1 MSSAT
6 ESTMNDSD
14 TRHDMAREVARRQGL
29 FSTTKRKLVA
39 ALVAS
44 FVLHLVAGA
53 FLQHEAPEEKIVPL
67 TAKFMKLPPPPAPV
81 VVAAKPKPKP
91 KPKPRPETNAAVAS
105 LPIPQVAESEKTA
118 PAEEKVAETAVEP
131 KPEPSPEPVVAKE
144 EAKEPPKEEPKP
156 SPPAEVAANLPP
168 KKIQLGYTAFL
179 GEQRTEL
186 GPVQLD
192 FTHENG
198 RYKLKINGRVKG
210 LAAILYPGV
219 FKGESE
225 GLITADGLRPDR
237 FIEERGSADKRRE
250 ALFDHA
256 NKKVT
261 IPEKDPL
268 DIEGMAHDP
277 LTWIVQFYFA
287 MPKSEEATFSVV
299 STRRIDT
306 YTMKRTGKD
315 NIATPIG
322 NVDVQIWRGSRKP
335 RADGSGS
342 GGSAQFWL
350 APEWHF
356 IPFQIQVVSANGR
369 SAYLELTAINTE

>member
-1 MSSAT
+1 MTSESAQPDAT
-6 ESTMNDSD
+6 DP
-14 TRHDMAREVARRQGL
+14 RHEMARDVVRRRGL
-29 FSTTKRKLVA
+29 FGTTRRKLVA
-39 ALVAS
+39 ALGAS
-44 FVLHLVAGA
+44 LVLHLVAGA
-53 FLQHEAPEEKIVPL
+53 FLQHEPADERIVPL
-67 TAKFMKLPPPPAPV
+67 KAQFMKLPPPPAPT
-81 VVAAKPKPKP
+81 VVAKATKPKPKARP
-91 KPKPRPETNAAVAS
+91 KPQPNASVAS
-105 LPIPQVAESEKTA
+105 LPSVQDSPVSQP
-118 PAEEKVAETAVEP
+118 PAVEAEKVAEPAAEA
-131 KPEPSPEPVVAKE
+131 KPEAAPEPVAAIEAPKIEPVAE
-144 EAKEPPKEEPKP
+144 SKP
-156 SPPAEVAANLPP
+156 VEIAANLPP

-198 RYKLKINGRVKG
+198 RYNLKISGRVRG
-210 LAAILYPGV
+210 LMAIFYPGIYR
-219 FKGESE
+219 GESV
-225 GLITADGLRPDR
+225 GVITADGLKPER

-250 ALFDHA
+250 AVFDHV

-261 IPEKDPL
+261 MPDKEPL
-268 DIEGMAHDP
+268 DIEGIAHDP

-287 MPKSEEATFSVV
+287 MPKGEEATFSVV

-315 NIATPIG
+315 NIATPVG
-322 NVDVQIWRGSRKP
+322 NVDVQLWRGSRKA
-335 RADGSGS
+335 RADGTGA
-342 GGSAQFWL
+342 GGSAQFWV